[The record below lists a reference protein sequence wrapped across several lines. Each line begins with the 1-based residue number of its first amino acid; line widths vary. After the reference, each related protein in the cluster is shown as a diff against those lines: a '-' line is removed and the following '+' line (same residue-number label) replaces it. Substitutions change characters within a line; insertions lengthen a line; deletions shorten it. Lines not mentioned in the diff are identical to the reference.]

1 MFAVDQF
8 LAGMIVLGSAMAGLV
23 FLRFWR
29 KTHDRLFALFGAS
42 FFLMAVNRAWLSVVG
57 EAAESRTAIYLIR
70 LLAFVIILVA
80 IVDKNLAPRR
90 ARRRRRAAEGTA
102 PRTLPAEAQRARP

>member
-1 MFAVDQF
+1 MFAENQF

-29 KTHDRLFALFGAS
+29 KTHDRLFALFGLS

-70 LLAFVIILVA
+70 LLAFVIILGA
-80 IVDKNLAPRR
+80 IVDKNLGPRR
-90 ARRRRRAAEGTA
+90 ARK
-102 PRTLPAEAQRARP
+102 RARASGMSPPLREARQE